1 MSDFLSELEV
11 FPDLEGSI
19 IRATKIHKVL
29 KAMIKLPSIPLD
41 EDYQFKTRSI
51 DLLAKW
57 NDILSNDPNAGTAGD
72 KGEDVKPETPATT
85 NGTSKATKQQV
96 QKAEADGGIAPE
108 EESKEAL
115 ESKIGTTVEGEKEAE
130 QDSASPADKDS
141 EKDGEAEKPT
151 EDDKSDEPDVES
163 APAEDYK
170 AAADAL
176 ETAA

>member
-41 EDYQFKTRSI
+41 EDYKFKTRSI

-57 NDILSNDPNAGTAGD
+57 NDILSNDPHAGD
-72 KGEDVKPETPATT
+72 KGDDAKLESLTTT
-85 NGTSKATKQQV
+85 NGTSKATKQQA
-96 QKAEADGGIAPE
+96 QKAEAGEAIAPE
-108 EESKEAL
+108 DESKGTL
-115 ESKIGTTVEGEKEAE
+115 ENKIGTTVEGEKEAE
-130 QDSASPADKDS
+130 KDSASAVDKES
-141 EKDGEAEKPT
+141 EKDPEPEKPT
-151 EDDKSDEPDVES
+151 EDDKSDERDVDS

-170 AAADAL
+170 PAADAA
-176 ETAA
+176 ETSA

>member
-19 IRATKIHKVL
+19 IRATKINKVL

-57 NDILSNDPNAGTAGD
+57 NDILSNDTNAGTAGD
-72 KGEDVKPETPATT
+72 KGDDTKPETAATT

-96 QKAEADGGIAPE
+96 QKAEAGEAIAPE
-108 EESKEAL
+108 EESKGAL
-115 ESKIGTTVEGEKEAE
+115 ENKIGTTVEGEKEAE
-130 QDSASPADKDS
+130 KDSASTVDKES
-141 EKDGEAEKPT
+141 LKDTEPEKPA
-151 EDDKSDEPDVES
+151 EDDKSDEPDVDS

-170 AAADAL
+170 PAADAA
-176 ETAA
+176 ETSA

>member
-57 NDILSNDPNAGTAGD
+57 NDILSNDPNAGAAGE
-72 KGEDVKPETPATT
+72 KGDDAKPETAATT
-85 NGTSKATKQQV
+85 NGTSKTRQA
-96 QKAEADGGIAPE
+96 QKAEAGEAIAPE
-108 EESKEAL
+108 EESKGAL
-115 ESKIGTTVEGEKEAE
+115 ENKIGTTVEGEKEAE
-130 QDSASPADKDS
+130 KDSASAVDKDS
-141 EKDGEAEKPT
+141 EKDAEPEKPT
-151 EDDKSDEPDVES
+151 DDDKSDEPDVDS
-163 APAEDYK
+163 APAE
-170 AAADAL
+170 ADAA
-176 ETAA
+176 ETSA